1 MANLIVEPLW
11 SEVRQLE
18 VNELARGGLNGNM
31 NEQAKALLARIEFIK
46 KFTVNLIAYFGA
58 YGDGTD
64 QSDQIFNALQTGN
77 VYFSEGIYDLGG
89 KTIDINNSVN
99 LTIENKVI
107 FRNGFLRLIPTDNQ
121 KRIII
126 NGDLNIGENCSLRM
140 GGLVTPSVIGNSN
153 DPYEYDPASVTVLC
167 NDIRA
172 ISQFSGTTSTINIS
186 SYNNSRIGNISVIC
200 DDDLFD
206 SNNQKKVKSVGSYI
220 ANGYDSKI
228 GNIFISG
235 IYTMAVEIDSS
246 STRAAFSM
254 CRCEIGN
261 IETYKNPDVAD
272 QSGQHGLYFHGAF
285 ETKIGIVRGKG
296 WGSTISSSADFK
308 FRDNMN
314 CSIDVVDVDR
324 FRITS
329 DSNYIWFDNY
339 ARNNTFKRV
348 TAKYFATVVSAGQ
361 LENNYFLESD
371 IDQCAL
377 SSNNGNERGVIF
389 SGRTIIGGV
398 EGVINV
404 SASVFENARV
414 SWKADLTPDLIGAFF
429 NATESKFYND
439 VNYRPTIA
447 STTKLNN
454 VVFFKKFN
462 HEPSSAPSVPKNHT
476 SSLNQVDVQGDL
488 LVKTFSGNTHQ
499 ANWKFV
505 TCASVA
511 PNTQRQPSSKT
522 YKFVSYKDVNYTLLE
537 Q

>member
-1 MANLIVEPLW
+1 MTHLMVEPVW
-11 SEVRQLE
+11 SDVRQLE
-18 VNELARGGLNGNM
+18 TNELARGGLNGNM
-31 NEQAKALLARIEFIK
+31 NEQAKALLARTEFIK
-46 KFTVNLIAYFGA
+46 QFTLKSVAYFGA
-58 YGDGTD
+58 LGDGSN
-64 QSDQIFNALQTGN
+64 QSDQIYSALINGN
-77 VYFSEGIYDLGG
+77 IYFPEGIYDLGG
-89 KTIDINNSVN
+89 KTIEINNSVN
-99 LTIENKVI
+99 LTLENNVI

-126 NGDLNIGENCSLRM
+126 NGDLHLGENCSLRM
-140 GGLVTPSVIGNSN
+140 GGVVTPSVMGDGTN
-153 DPYEYDPASVTVLC
+153 PYEYDAASVNIVC
-167 NDIRA
+167 HDIIA
-172 ISQFSGTTSTINIS
+172 SSQFSGTTSTINIS
-186 SYNNSRIGNISVIC
+186 SYNNSKIGNISVVCNI
-200 DDDLFD
+200 DLYD
-206 SNNQKKVKSVGSYI
+206 SEGLIKQKPVAVYLG
-220 ANGYDSKI
+220 NGYDSTV
-228 GNIFISG
+228 GNIFTNG
-235 IYTMAVEIDSS
+235 IWAMGVHIDSS
-246 STRAAFSM
+246 YTRSAFSA
-254 CRCEIGN
+254 CRCKFGN
-261 IETYKNPDVAD
+261 IETYKNAGLAD
-272 QSGQHGLYFHGAF
+272 QSGLHGLYFHGAF
-285 ETKIGIVRGKG
+285 ETVIGIVRSKG
-296 WGSTISSSADFK
+296 WGSTIPSSADFK

-314 CSIDVVDVDR
+314 CTVDVVDVDR

-329 DSNYIWFDNY
+329 DANYIWFDNY

-348 TAKYFATVVSAGQ
+348 TAKYFATVVSFGQ

-377 SSNNGNERGVIF
+377 NSNNGNERGIIF
-389 SGRTIIGGV
+389 SGRTVIGAV
-398 EGVINV
+398 DGVINV
-404 SASVFENARV
+404 SAAIFENARV
-414 SWKADLTPDLIGAFF
+414 SWKNDITPDLIGAFF

-499 ANWKFV
+499 ANWRFV
-505 TCASVA
+505 TCASIA